1 MNWDT
6 HARAL
11 YALCI
16 WREARGEGEL
26 GMRAVGHVIWNRHRG
41 GRSLIRVITDDA
53 QFTSINPPGKTYDP
67 QLDEWP
73 KPPDPRFELAMKLV
87 DEIMAGKSKD
97 PTHGATFYRN
107 PKTATSQ
114 WYERHVVQSSNYRRS
129 AVIGNHEFHA
139 PIKL

>member
-1 MNWDT
+1 MNWNT
-6 HARAL
+6 YTNAL
-11 YALCI
+11 FALSL
-16 WREARGEGEL
+16 WREARDEGEL
-26 GMRAVGHVIWNRHRG
+26 GMRAVGHVIWNRHNK

-53 QFTSINPPGKTYDP
+53 QFTSINPPGKSYDP

-73 KPPDPRFELAMKLV
+73 RPPDPRFDIAMRIV
-87 DEIMAGKSKD
+87 DEIMAGESED

-114 WYERHVVQSSNYRRS
+114 WYERHVARNPAYRVR

-139 PIKL
+139 LVQP

>member
-6 HARAL
+6 YTCTL
-11 YALCI
+11 YALGI

-26 GMRAVGHVIWNRHRG
+26 GMRAVGHVIWNRHKS
-41 GRSLIRVITDDA
+41 GRSIIRLITDDA

-67 QLDEWP
+67 QLDEWLR
-73 KPPDPRFELAMKLV
+73 PPDPRFDLAMRIV
-87 DEIMAGKSKD
+87 DEIMAGESKD

-114 WYERHVVQSSNYRRS
+114 WYERHVAQNSNYRRS
-129 AVIGNHEFHA
+129 TVIGKHEFHA
-139 PIKL
+139 LVKP